1 MVRPDR
7 HAEFP
12 SEIRKNLAGGGAFAM
27 RLDGPQSGIA
37 QRHGLGRLRSPGS
50 AACCG
55 RRRRGRSS
63 RRSSPSA
70 SLRGLDS
77 AEPCQHTLGDFQLIE
92 LGAQLCPFGVEPRE
106 PLGDLLLLLSN
117 LVQCRHL
124 LSPSSPIPTVIVLHR
139 YFAINGRPLH
149 RKKMSPEKLLPFYGC
164 PRTVA
169 VRQGATSSSSE
180 ARAIRSLLEFCQR
193 FGRRT
198 VEMAK
203 CAG

>member
-7 HAEFP
+7 HAVFP
-12 SEIRKNLAGGGAFAM
+12 SQIRENLASGGAVTM
-27 RLDGPQSGIA
+27 CLDGAQSGIA
-37 QRHGLGRLRSPGS
+37 QRYRLCRVRSTPS
-50 AACCG
+50 AACGG
-55 RRRRGRSS
+55 RRRRGS
-63 RRSSPSA
+63 RRSPSSA
-70 SLRGLDS
+70 PLRGIAS
-77 AEPCQHTLGDFQLIE
+77 SEPRQHTLGDFQLIE